1 MFGRLH
7 KFTFTHKYL
16 YLKRIIMRNLLLIVA
31 VAFVFLAGSCT
42 QRTCP
47 TYTKG
52 IQELPQEQSD
62 TQAGEE
68 ARI

>member
-31 VAFVFLAGSCT
+31 VAFVFVAGSCT

-52 IQELPQEQSD
+52 LNEIPQEQSD
-62 TQAGEE
+62 AQTTDE
-68 ARI
+68 AKI